1 MLIVLKRPIKVKA
14 VGHFNAVGGRNL
26 NMDQSS
32 AISTYSTLLEYIKN
46 SMLAM
51 VGITPQRLG
60 EVNNRETVGGVE
72 RAVAQS
78 NHITGELD
86 AVHNNVVKRC
96 AEKLLETE
104 KFALKGN
111 KKKVQYSYNGVTGI
125 LEIDGDD
132 FSERYYSI
140 YMENDLDLAGLRQK
154 IEGLAQ
160 AWSQNETIK
169 PSTLL
174 SIYEDKSIAS
184 IRQKLRNDEDEK
196 VNRDQEQF
204 AQTQEIQRQQ
214 MAITEAQVKFEQDM
228 KVQELQLEDLISQRQ
243 EATKLQIKML
253 DLQVNNGEDNTLE
266 IEKLQMQ
273 KDKLDADIKLQSE
286 KIKFWKDKRFK
297 NL

>member
-1 MLIVLKRPIKVKA
+1 ML
-14 VGHFNAVGGRNL
+14 
-26 NMDQSS
+26 
-32 AISTYSTLLEYIKN
+32 E
-46 SMLAM
+46 M
-51 VGITPQRLG
+51 VGVTPQRLG
-60 EVNNRETVGGVE
+60 QVSNRETVGGVE

-111 KKKVQYSYNGVTGI
+111 KKKVQYSYNGVTDI

-204 AQTQEIQRQQ
+204 AQTQELQRQQ
-214 MAITEAQVKFEQDM
+214 IAVTEAQVKFEQDIR
-228 KVQELQLEDLISQRQ
+228 VQELQLEDLISQRQ

-273 KDKLDADIKLQSE
+273 KDKLDADIKLKSE
-286 KIKFWKDKRFK
+286 QLALERQKIQESVRHNKETESIGRIKKVTTSK
-297 NL
+297 K